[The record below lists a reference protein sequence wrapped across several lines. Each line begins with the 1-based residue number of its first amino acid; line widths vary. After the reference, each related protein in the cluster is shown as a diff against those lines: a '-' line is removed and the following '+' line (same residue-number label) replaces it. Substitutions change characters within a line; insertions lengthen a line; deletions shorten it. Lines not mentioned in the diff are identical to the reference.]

1 MNMNIIQD
9 ILFPKYCILCKS
21 IGSSLCE
28 KCKKNLQL
36 TSIESCIVCDRLSI
50 DGTTHLKCK
59 SKFSPDRYIS
69 LCYYNQLAR
78 KIILNAKYNQK
89 SYKSLDDFIN
99 INENLA
105 KLNNINSID
114 IIIPIP
120 MTKSFKK
127 LSDINHA
134 KYIAEKISQTI
145 KIPICDALIK
155 TTKISQKNLSKEYRH
170 INISGKIKLNLGF
183 LTLIKN
189 KSILL
194 VDDVLTTGATMLES
208 TKILKAN
215 GAKNVTCLTLTKD
228 EFHNV

>member
-1 MNMNIIQD
+1 MNIILD
-9 ILFPKYCILCKS
+9 AIFPKYCILCKS
-21 IGSSLCE
+21 LGSNLCE

-36 TSIESCIVCDRLSI
+36 TSFESCIVCDRLSI
-50 DGTTHLKCK
+50 DGITHLKCK
-59 SKFSPDRYIS
+59 NKYSPDRYIS

-89 SYKSLDDFIN
+89 SYKLFDDFIN
-99 INENLA
+99 IRENLI
-105 KLNNINSID
+105 KLDSIKPID

-134 KYIAEKISQTI
+134 EYIARKISETI
-145 KIPICDALIK
+145 KVPICDALIK
-155 TTKISQKNLSKEYRH
+155 TTKISQKRLSKDQRH
-170 INISGKIKLNLGF
+170 INISGKIKLNTG
-183 LTLIKN
+183 LIPQIKD
-189 KSILL
+189 KAILL

-215 GAKNVTCLTLTKD
+215 GAKNITCLTLTKD

>member
-1 MNMNIIQD
+1 MVQD

-21 IGSSLCE
+21 LGSNLCE

-36 TSIESCIVCDRLSI
+36 TSFESCIVCDRLSV
-50 DGTTHLKCK
+50 GGVTHLKCK
-59 SKFSPDRYIS
+59 NEFSPDRYIS

-78 KIILNAKYNQK
+78 EIVLNAKYNQK
-89 SYKSLDDFIN
+89 SYRLFDDFIN
-99 INENLA
+99 IHENLA
-105 KLNNINSID
+105 KLNSISSID

-134 KYIAEKISQTI
+134 KYIAQKISETI

-155 TTKISQKNLSKEYRH
+155 TTKISQKKLSKERRH
-170 INISGKIKLNLGF
+170 INISGKIKLNPDF
-183 LTLIKN
+183 LPQIKN

-208 TKILKAN
+208 SKILKLN
-215 GAKNVTCLTLTKD
+215 GAKNLTCLTLTKD
-228 EFHNV
+228 EYHNV